1 MAGKG
6 NPKTGGRNKGTPNR
20 ISGLLKTAIIEAAE
34 QAGGDEGLVGYLAEQ
49 AKDNPAGF
57 MALLVKV
64 LPLQEAEET
73 RRRDSEGMM
82 DLNLIS
88 FP

>member
-1 MAGKG
+1 MAGTGK
-6 NPKTGGRNKGTPNR
+6 PKTGGRQRGTPNKV
-20 ISGLLKTAIIEAAE
+20 SGLLKTAIIEAAE
-34 QAGGDEGLVGYLAEQ
+34 TAGGDDGLVGYLAEQ

-73 RRRDSEGMM
+73 RRRLSAPIDF
-82 DLNLIS
+82 N